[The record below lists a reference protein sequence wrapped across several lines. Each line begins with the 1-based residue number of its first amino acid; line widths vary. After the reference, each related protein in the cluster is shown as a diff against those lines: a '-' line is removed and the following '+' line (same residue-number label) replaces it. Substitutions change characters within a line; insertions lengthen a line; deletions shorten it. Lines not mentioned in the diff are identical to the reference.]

1 MKRLLV
7 PFLFITLF
15 SPPAFAVLA
24 RENPTMA
31 RVTVYWARGGSGSD
45 RWTRQ
50 HKCSTGARLREGHCA
65 VDPRKIPYGSQV
77 VLPDGTKLQ
86 AVDTGSAVKT
96 RRAARLSGRTTNE
109 RNAIVIDRF
118 FETKG
123 QALAWAN
130 RNPMFVPVQIAH
142 PGYAATSVTTTTSS
156 PVVISNKTVSRPAV
170 MVATQIP
177 ATTKAAANTSLTPVV
192 SARRL
197 ASNDMIVRSPFN
209 KLGK

>member
-1 MKRLLV
+1 LEVPVKKLIA

-86 AVDTGSAVKT
+86 AVDTGSAVRT
-96 RRAARLSGRTTNE
+96 RRAARLSGRTSVE

-118 FETKG
+118 FETKR
-123 QALAWAN
+123 QALAWAS
-130 RNPMFVPVQIAH
+130 RNPMFVSVQIAH
-142 PGYAATSVTTTTSS
+142 PSFSATTVTKTTSS
-156 PVVISNKTVSRPAV
+156 VVSINAAARPSTVAV
-170 MVATQIP
+170 TTQTV
-177 ATTKAAANTSLTPVV
+177 ATTKPRINYGAT
-192 SARRL
+192 
-197 ASNDMIVRSPFN
+197 IVHNPLN
-209 KLGK
+209 KLGR